1 MLCVLKTREVLCE
14 LYFMTFF
21 IWKVDGFLIIITV
34 EISVLICKI
43 ARRLSRSTWWMTFWI
58 DFLDQL

>member
-1 MLCVLKTREVLCE
+1 
-14 LYFMTFF
+14 MTFF

-43 ARRLSRSTWWMTFWI
+43 ARRLSRSTWWMIFWI
-58 DFLDQL
+58 DLLDQL